1 MALSTVSIF
10 KRFTVLT
17 IAALVLFVFWADTVK
32 ALPSGALNEQ
42 ISAEGKEKA
51 KGVVQS
57 DCPDGQSYTKPSPGI
72 GPMPCGANQCRP
84 DGYLYFTS
92 CLTQSDCNQMGG
104 TTDSG
109 NKAGCVD
116 SDGQELFCCRI
127 LKNRCYAEST
137 DPNKLFL
144 CTNEQQCKNAQGE
157 VKGKGFGCTGEYN
170 VCCGLPDSPKAPMKI
185 IGEPL
190 LKGTSEDPT
199 GVGGGLAGGSFNKAK
214 RSYEHLDNF
223 CHTAKE
229 CGEAGGTFEQG
240 FGCPFKG
247 DQPQG
252 YCLSPEAEYELQNN
266 LFGVSKISGL
276 RNLIAVIFNGAIG
289 VLIITSAVFFIWG
302 AFKYL
307 VSAVATSIER
317 SKEIMV
323 DSLVGLALGLG
334 AFAILSNVNPNLLNL
349 VQQKIYM
356 INRVSF
362 YNVVYCNDLVDKNAK
377 LMYAGTPDAPLSYT
391 AQLPKEGFN
400 KTIEEA
406 ECGKEYFIE
415 GADTLAVCMGNSCGG
430 KGELC
435 VNCVGGLGK
444 DCKSSSA
451 VEHSCSDCKFGG
463 NVITS
468 KAFKADQVWLFL
480 FCNKRTSEGIEVIA
494 ETLANVEPKMI
505 ESSSAGAQGYVANFC
520 IKDFKLSR
528 SEVED
533 FFNDECASAI
543 EEGMVLF
550 VDAEMEFDGDAFDY
564 MAVMQKRFENNPEQ
578 QALIGGLVGVGALAV
593 AGGVT
598 APLAIVPFAA
608 AAIIDAQSDNIYFP
622 VNKNSCNTNL
632 LNSTIGV
639 NEGLVGSIFE
649 TEEMAFETLMT
660 EKYSR
665 VAPSSYINFSKQA
678 WSKDEIL
685 KMLEE
690 GVRSPCGFQ
699 VQ

>member
-1 MALSTVSIF
+1 MYLGRYSIF
-10 KRFTVLT
+10 AKLLLLT
-17 IAALVLFVFWADTVK
+17 ITASLIFVFWTDHTH
-32 ALPSGALNEQ
+32 ALLGGSGNIQQDA
-42 ISAEGKEKA
+42 AEASE
-51 KGVVQS
+51 
-57 DCPDGQSYTKPSPGI
+57 CPVGQSYTKPSPGI

-92 CLTQSDCNQMGG
+92 CLTQSDCLQLGG

-116 SDGQELFCCRI
+116 QGGQELFCCRI

-137 DPNKLFL
+137 DPNKLYL

-170 VCCGLPDSPKAPMKI
+170 VCCGLPDSPKGPMKI

-229 CGEAGGTFEQG
+229 CGDAGGTFEQG

-276 RNLIAVIFNGAIG
+276 RNLIAIIFNGAIG

-400 KTIEEA
+400 KTIDEA

-415 GADTLAVCMGNSCGG
+415 GADTLAVCMGRSCGG

-435 VNCVGGLGK
+435 INCVSGLGK

-463 NVITS
+463 NVITAKTFKPDEFWLYLFCASEENGEIDMNTSELANIDIDTDEKNERSSGGASGYVTSVCVKDFEMTVSKIEDFEKNCKAKKNS
-468 KAFKADQVWLFL
+468 KAGMAMYVFIEHEIEGSGIDVLESFRIKFQQNPYQTARIGVGYLTALFTPVGL
-480 FCNKRTSEGIEVIA
+480 IGVA
-494 ETLANVEPKMI
+494 ETFTNDN
-505 ESSSAGAQGYVANFC
+505 SY
-520 IKDFKLSR
+520 
-528 SEVED
+528 
-533 FFNDECASAI
+533 FFI
-543 EEGMVLF
+543 
-550 VDAEMEFDGDAFDY
+550 
-564 MAVMQKRFENNPEQ
+564 
-578 QALIGGLVGVGALAV
+578 
-593 AGGVT
+593 
-598 APLAIVPFAA
+598 
-608 AAIIDAQSDNIYFP
+608 
-622 VNKNSCNTNL
+622 NKSMCNTNL
-632 LNSTIGV
+632 LQTSLSFNQNTRDTLIMP
-639 NEGLVGSIFE
+639 E
-649 TEEMAFETLMT
+649 TASFNQLF
-660 EKYSR
+660 EKY
-665 VAPSSYINFSKQA
+665 AKELPDKYNMFI
-678 WSKDEIL
+678 KDVWTIEEAKEIV
-685 KMLEE
+685 KN
-690 GVRSPCGFQ
+690 GGKSACGFQ